1 MPLTS
6 EVRRSPEPSARPSAA
21 ADSEERQI
29 CTTCLF
35 AESVGLCLCFL
46 PSCAM
51 YKDNA
56 VRNVVAEM
64 GRDLVSTTAR
74 LSDLSMPLKGEVR
87 RSPEQSARQPIA
99 RSGKFVRRAY
109 SRRALDC
116 EKDENLTCMYV
127 SHVCFLPSWSWS
139 TLLFERGLGEEG
151 RFDVA
156 SRSQTPKT
164 SCQNHKQQLLRP
176 RSGPSK
182 VAHNNRVEKQQL
194 RSRSTE
200 QISKKGIKL
209 ILKTIGN
216 RKGDCAWSC
225 SRWQTQ
231 PEKICKLQSTN
242 QYNVRSEWHWF
253 VRCDLQIF
261 SGCVCHLEQ
270 LHAQSPFLFPIVF
283 SIILMY
289 HGAKM
294 SKMTKNSNRGVLPF
308 NLAPSPPPPSP
319 KLITT
324 NRIHMY
330 ACVPHRS
337 TTYRELTFRYKRW
350 HRFSF
355 FFYIYCT
362 RYSSLY
368 FSFRLFLSF
377 FILPGVSSFPFCS
390 LSSSQERS
398 LDK

>member
-1 MPLTS
+1 MAMVLPLRTAWIADILSQASLRDVERQRCWKRSSGNFGTTLRHDWAIFSSMPLTG

-29 CTTCLF
+29 CTTCFF

-64 GRDLVSTTAR
+64 GRDLVFMITER
-74 LSDLSMPLKGEVR
+74 LSDLSLLLKGEVR
-87 RSPEQSARQPIA
+87 RSPVQSARQPTA

-116 EKDENLTCMYV
+116 EKDDGLTCMYAFWCMLSPIV
-127 SHVCFLPSWSWS
+127 IVEHTSVWEGGWGK
-139 TLLFERGLGEEG
+139 RG

-176 RSGPSK
+176 RSSPSK
-182 VAHNNRVEKQQL
+182 VKWHIPEQPGWKTA
-194 RSRSTE
+194 SGSTE

-283 SIILMY
+283 SINVN
-289 HGAKM
+289 G
-294 SKMTKNSNRGVLPF
+294 
-308 NLAPSPPPPSP
+308 SP
-319 KLITT
+319 
-324 NRIHMY
+324 
-330 ACVPHRS
+330 C
-337 TTYRELTFRYKRW
+337 
-350 HRFSF
+350 FS
-355 FFYIYCT
+355 
-362 RYSSLY
+362 
-368 FSFRLFLSF
+368 
-377 FILPGVSSFPFCS
+377 
-390 LSSSQERS
+390 
-398 LDK
+398 